1 MVQCVIAERW
11 CVMRDMMQ
19 AVRVMGVGEACGRWI
34 ARACGL
40 RNVRRGRRVRLGAWV
55 GSVLS

>member
-1 MVQCVIAERW
+1 
-11 CVMRDMMQ
+11 MRDMMQ
-19 AVRVMGVGEACGRWI
+19 AVKVMGVCEAVGRWCV
-34 ARACGL
+34 RACGL